1 MPDEV
6 IATVRSMEG
15 TGKTQFDGF
24 VGQRIKD
31 TSVNFYDSISKN
43 NLPLFKSKPKK
54 TPGKSEAKITP
65 QRPHDAP
72 KGEVRIFD
80 GAALVHHLE
89 PKKCNSVI
97 RTFGDYAQKQVLPY
111 IARKLNEGTVM
122 RVDVVWDTYRTDS
135 LKEGTRLGRG
145 TGIPLHVTEQTSV
158 PRNWSSFLPAVCL
171 HICCVWL
178 AGCVAMATKHNP
190 DPNNP
195 TSKEGKRM
203 ALELKHEHMLA
214 EAKKAAEERK
224 RARSVGDTLQYPK
237 RDCVGRGKPRGRRG
251 GRRQGSATVTS
262 PPTEGFQS
270 SSVEKRIWRLSDIL
284 SSCPPPEPQK
294 SSASSWSFR
303 QQKAS
308 ECWKEARPHH
318 LQCLLEKE
326 AVGHPLCGLCHEPA
340 VIRSG
345 SVETDVLHQKKQP
358 LHNRDSLMNGFFKPI
373 SPTTCVVRVEG
384 GYDTHDQGRYDL
396 HLPLYVC
403 QTCQQQWTPDLKVL
417 LKSGYWPASVSISTL
432 YTLDLLSSFEE
443 LKVISPGF
451 SRQAFA
457 KLLEHRTK
465 CGGRSGPVNGDALQ
479 RSFLEFSYASYEE
492 DQLCCGAPF
501 ICPACTPEML
511 AVSADGN
518 RKLYRFRRSGRCCFY
533 NRLFNGLFVAEDSV
547 TQGRGTCG
555 DSQWTAARETSRRA
569 SKLDEEG
576 MEVAVCRHG
585 FLLKALNM
593 YRGEIF
599 AYPLYLQK
607 ELMPAKA
614 KFFAM
619 DVACKYWP
627 YMEKAASVLPAL
639 QELTTMKPFLSVMHA
654 RAHATKCEIK
664 WSGKN
669 QEGAGMTAGEEVEQV
684 NSYLSRCALTTK
696 YMSKAGEWKTSKR
709 LLEETASLEELKTEL
724 HCVSDDMVST
734 WISDVKEWASDSSKL
749 RHRLRRKLADDKKRL
764 NQEIL
769 KYNQLVHDSARGI
782 DVAAVEHSL
791 SGGSI
796 MSALWPWEVHGMAK
810 KKILDQVMLTRRLQ
824 EEKGILL
831 LEMAQHCTWL
841 QNMAV
846 ALKNKVAE
854 EDVDKGNGGLG
865 CTLRRKHSE
874 SSERLQVV
882 LQQYKTALGP
892 DASFLQH
899 EEESQSGL
907 SSPDTSEDEEGNII

>member
-1 MPDEV
+1 
-6 IATVRSMEG
+6 
-15 TGKTQFDGF
+15 
-24 VGQRIKD
+24 
-31 TSVNFYDSISKN
+31 
-43 NLPLFKSKPKK
+43 
-54 TPGKSEAKITP
+54 
-65 QRPHDAP
+65 
-72 KGEVRIFD
+72 
-80 GAALVHHLE
+80 
-89 PKKCNSVI
+89 
-97 RTFGDYAQKQVLPY
+97 
-111 IARKLNEGTVM
+111 
-122 RVDVVWDTYRTDS
+122 
-135 LKEGTRLGRG
+135 
-145 TGIPLHVTEQTSV
+145 
-158 PRNWSSFLPAVCL
+158 
-171 HICCVWL
+171 
-178 AGCVAMATKHNP
+178 MATKHNP

-195 TSKEGKRM
+195 TSKKGKRM

-224 RARSVGDTLQYPK
+224 RARSVGDTLQSPK
-237 RDCVGRGKPRGRRG
+237 RGCVGRGKPRGRRG
-251 GRRQGSATVTS
+251 GRHQGSATVTS
-262 PPTEGFQS
+262 PPIEGFQS
-270 SSVEKRIWRLSDIL
+270 SSVEVLRTEPSAQHEFEKNMERLSDIL

-294 SSASSWSFR
+294 SSASSWPFR

-308 ECWKEARPHH
+308 ERWREARP
-318 LQCLLEKE
+318 QCLLEKE

-340 VIRSG
+340 VIRCRECLPEEWFCG
-345 SVETDVLHQKKQP
+345 DCDVLHHKKQP
-358 LHNRDSLMNGFFKPI
+358 LYNRDNLINGFFKPI

-384 GYDTHDQGRYDL
+384 GYETHDQACILPAVKAPNCSCKGKNFPVVPGKPVILITINGRYDL

-465 CGGRSGPVNGDALQ
+465 CGGR
-479 RSFLEFSYASYEE
+479 
-492 DQLCCGAPF
+492 
-501 ICPACTPEML
+501 I
-511 AVSADGN
+511 
-518 RKLYRFRRSGRCCFY
+518 
-533 NRLFNGLFVAEDSV
+533 
-547 TQGRGTCG
+547 
-555 DSQWTAARETSRRA
+555 
-569 SKLDEEG
+569 
-576 MEVAVCRHG
+576 
-585 FLLKALNM
+585 
-593 YRGEIF
+593 I
-599 AYPLYLQK
+599 
-607 ELMPAKA
+607 
-614 KFFAM
+614 
-619 DVACKYWP
+619 
-627 YMEKAASVLPAL
+627 
-639 QELTTMKPFLSVMHA
+639 
-654 RAHATKCEIK
+654 

-669 QEGAGMTAGEEVEQV
+669 QEGAGMTAREEVEQV

-734 WISDVKEWASDSSKL
+734 WISDVKEWASRTSGTSEDILQTALQQSIEGLYLSVRQRKQSLYRQNDSSKL

-796 MSALWPWEVHGMAK
+796 MSALWPWEVHGMANFTAK
-810 KKILDQVMLTRRLQ
+810 KNILDQVMLTRRLH
-824 EEKGILL
+824 EEKGILV

-854 EDVDKGNGGLG
+854 LKAKLNLPYVDKGNGGLG
-865 CTLRRKHSE
+865 CTLRRKHAE
-874 SSERLQVV
+874 ASERLQVV

>member
-1 MPDEV
+1 GLCRTWQAEREAWRAMP
-6 IATVRSMEG
+6 
-15 TGKTQFDGF
+15 
-24 VGQRIKD
+24 
-31 TSVNFYDSISKN
+31 
-43 NLPLFKSKPKK
+43 
-54 TPGKSEAKITP
+54 
-65 QRPHDAP
+65 
-72 KGEVRIFD
+72 
-80 GAALVHHLE
+80 
-89 PKKCNSVI
+89 
-97 RTFGDYAQKQVLPY
+97 
-111 IARKLNEGTVM
+111 
-122 RVDVVWDTYRTDS
+122 
-135 LKEGTRLGRG
+135 RL
-145 TGIPLHVTEQTSV
+145 SY
-158 PRNWSSFLPAVCL
+158 S
-171 HICCVWL
+171 HI
-178 AGCVAMATKHNP
+178 
-190 DPNNP
+190 
-195 TSKEGKRM
+195 
-203 ALELKHEHMLA
+203 
-214 EAKKAAEERK
+214 
-224 RARSVGDTLQYPK
+224 
-237 RDCVGRGKPRGRRG
+237 
-251 GRRQGSATVTS
+251 

-270 SSVEKRIWRLSDIL
+270 SSVEVLRTEPSAQHEFEKNMERLFDIL

-308 ECWKEARPHH
+308 ERWKEARPHH

-340 VIRSG
+340 VIRCRECLPEEWFCG
-345 SVETDVLHQKKQP
+345 D
-358 LHNRDSLMNGFFKPI
+358 
-373 SPTTCVVRVEG
+373 C
-384 GYDTHDQGRYDL
+384 DQ
-396 HLPLYVC
+396 
-403 QTCQQQWTPDLKVL
+403 WIPDLKVL

-451 SRQAFA
+451 SRQTFA

-479 RSFLEFSYASYEE
+479 RSLLEFSYASYEE

-518 RKLYRFRRSGRCCFY
+518 RKLYLFRRSGSSDDSAF
-533 NRLFNGLFVAEDSV
+533 FNGLFVAEDCVVAAFVDKIQRSLKN

-576 MEVAVCRHG
+576 MEVSVCRHG

-654 RAHATKCEIK
+654 RAHATNCEIK

-684 NSYLSRCALTTK
+684 NSYLSPQLDMLTVHAMGWNRKKGDSLHQALSTR
-696 YMSKAGEWKTSKR
+696 YVKTSKR

-734 WISDVKEWASDSSKL
+734 WISD
-749 RHRLRRKLADDKKRL
+749 LADDKKRL

-796 MSALWPWEVHGMAK
+796 MSALWPWEVHGMANFTAK

-831 LEMAQHCTWL
+831 LEMTQHCTWL

-854 EDVDKGNGGLG
+854 EDVDKGNGGLW

-874 SSERLQVV
+874 ASERLQVV

>member
-1 MPDEV
+1 
-6 IATVRSMEG
+6 
-15 TGKTQFDGF
+15 
-24 VGQRIKD
+24 
-31 TSVNFYDSISKN
+31 
-43 NLPLFKSKPKK
+43 
-54 TPGKSEAKITP
+54 
-65 QRPHDAP
+65 
-72 KGEVRIFD
+72 
-80 GAALVHHLE
+80 
-89 PKKCNSVI
+89 
-97 RTFGDYAQKQVLPY
+97 
-111 IARKLNEGTVM
+111 
-122 RVDVVWDTYRTDS
+122 
-135 LKEGTRLGRG
+135 
-145 TGIPLHVTEQTSV
+145 
-158 PRNWSSFLPAVCL
+158 
-171 HICCVWL
+171 
-178 AGCVAMATKHNP
+178 MATKHNP

-195 TSKEGKRM
+195 TSKKGKRM

-224 RARSVGDTLQYPK
+224 RARSVGDTLQSPK
-237 RDCVGRGKPRGRRG
+237 RGCVERGKPRGRRG
-251 GRRQGSATVTS
+251 GHIP

-270 SSVEKRIWRLSDIL
+270 SSVEVLRTEPSAQHEFEKNMERLSDIL

-294 SSASSWSFR
+294 SSASSWPFR

-308 ECWKEARPHH
+308 ERWREARPHH

-340 VIRSG
+340 VIRCRECLPEEWFCG
-345 SVETDVLHQKKQP
+345 DCDVLHHKKQP
-358 LHNRDSLMNGFFKPI
+358 LHNRDSLINGFFKPI

-384 GYDTHDQGRYDL
+384 GYDTHDQACILPTVKAPNCSCKGKHFTVVPGKPVILITINGRYDL

-417 LKSGYWPASVSISTL
+417 LKSGYWPASVSIATL

-492 DQLCCGAPF
+492 DHGVDVDFRRTSGTSEDILQTALQQSIEG
-501 ICPACTPEML
+501 L
-511 AVSADGN
+511 YLSVRQ
-518 RKLYRFRRSGRCCFY
+518 RKQSLYRQ
-533 NRLFNGLFVAEDSV
+533 N
-547 TQGRGTCG
+547 
-555 DSQWTAARETSRRA
+555 
-569 SKLDEEG
+569 
-576 MEVAVCRHG
+576 
-585 FLLKALNM
+585 
-593 YRGEIF
+593 
-599 AYPLYLQK
+599 
-607 ELMPAKA
+607 
-614 KFFAM
+614 
-619 DVACKYWP
+619 
-627 YMEKAASVLPAL
+627 
-639 QELTTMKPFLSVMHA
+639 
-654 RAHATKCEIK
+654 
-664 WSGKN
+664 
-669 QEGAGMTAGEEVEQV
+669 
-684 NSYLSRCALTTK
+684 
-696 YMSKAGEWKTSKR
+696 
-709 LLEETASLEELKTEL
+709 
-724 HCVSDDMVST
+724 
-734 WISDVKEWASDSSKL
+734 DSSKL

-782 DVAAVEHSL
+782 DVAAVEHSP

-796 MSALWPWEVHGMAK
+796 MSALWPWEVHGMANFTAK
-810 KKILDQVMLTRRLQ
+810 KNILDQVMLTRRLH
-824 EEKGILL
+824 EEKGILV

-846 ALKNKVAE
+846 ALKNKVTE

-865 CTLRRKHSE
+865 CTLRRKHAE
-874 SSERLQVV
+874 ASERLQVV

>member
-1 MPDEV
+1 
-6 IATVRSMEG
+6 
-15 TGKTQFDGF
+15 
-24 VGQRIKD
+24 
-31 TSVNFYDSISKN
+31 
-43 NLPLFKSKPKK
+43 
-54 TPGKSEAKITP
+54 
-65 QRPHDAP
+65 
-72 KGEVRIFD
+72 
-80 GAALVHHLE
+80 
-89 PKKCNSVI
+89 
-97 RTFGDYAQKQVLPY
+97 
-111 IARKLNEGTVM
+111 
-122 RVDVVWDTYRTDS
+122 
-135 LKEGTRLGRG
+135 
-145 TGIPLHVTEQTSV
+145 
-158 PRNWSSFLPAVCL
+158 
-171 HICCVWL
+171 
-178 AGCVAMATKHNP
+178 MATKHNP

-195 TSKEGKRM
+195 TSKEGKRL

-224 RARSVGDTLQYPK
+224 RACSVGDTLQSPK
-237 RDCVGRGKPRGRRG
+237 RGCVGRGKPR

-270 SSVEKRIWRLSDIL
+270 SSVEVLRTEPSAQHTFEKNMERLSDIL

-308 ECWKEARPHH
+308 ERWKEARPHH

-340 VIRSG
+340 VIRCRECLPEEWFCG
-345 SVETDVLHQKKQP
+345 DCDVLHRKKQP
-358 LHNRDSLMNGFFKPI
+358 LHNRDSLMNGFFKQI

-384 GYDTHDQGRYDL
+384 GYDTHDQACILPTVKAPNCSCKGTNFTGRYDL

-403 QTCQQQWTPDLKVL
+403 QTCQHQWTPDLKVL

-432 YTLDLLSSFEE
+432 YILDLLSSFEE

-465 CGGRSGPVNGDALQ
+465 CGGKSGPVNGDALQ
-479 RSFLEFSYASYEE
+479 RSFLEFSYA
-492 DQLCCGAPF
+492 
-501 ICPACTPEML
+501 
-511 AVSADGN
+511 
-518 RKLYRFRRSGRCCFY
+518 
-533 NRLFNGLFVAEDSV
+533 
-547 TQGRGTCG
+547 
-555 DSQWTAARETSRRA
+555 
-569 SKLDEEG
+569 
-576 MEVAVCRHG
+576 
-585 FLLKALNM
+585 
-593 YRGEIF
+593 
-599 AYPLYLQK
+599 
-607 ELMPAKA
+607 
-614 KFFAM
+614 
-619 DVACKYWP
+619 
-627 YMEKAASVLPAL
+627 
-639 QELTTMKPFLSVMHA
+639 
-654 RAHATKCEIK
+654 
-664 WSGKN
+664 
-669 QEGAGMTAGEEVEQV
+669 
-684 NSYLSRCALTTK
+684 
-696 YMSKAGEWKTSKR
+696 SKR

-734 WISDVKEWASDSSKL
+734 WISDVKEWASGTSETSGTSEDILQTALQQSIEGLYLSVRQRKQSIYRQNDSSKL
-749 RHRLRRKLADDKKRL
+749 RHRLRRKLADEKKRL

-796 MSALWPWEVHGMAK
+796 MSALWPWEVHGMANFTAK

-874 SSERLQVV
+874 ASERLQVV

>member
-1 MPDEV
+1 
-6 IATVRSMEG
+6 
-15 TGKTQFDGF
+15 
-24 VGQRIKD
+24 
-31 TSVNFYDSISKN
+31 
-43 NLPLFKSKPKK
+43 
-54 TPGKSEAKITP
+54 
-65 QRPHDAP
+65 
-72 KGEVRIFD
+72 
-80 GAALVHHLE
+80 
-89 PKKCNSVI
+89 
-97 RTFGDYAQKQVLPY
+97 
-111 IARKLNEGTVM
+111 
-122 RVDVVWDTYRTDS
+122 
-135 LKEGTRLGRG
+135 
-145 TGIPLHVTEQTSV
+145 
-158 PRNWSSFLPAVCL
+158 
-171 HICCVWL
+171 
-178 AGCVAMATKHNP
+178 
-190 DPNNP
+190 
-195 TSKEGKRM
+195 
-203 ALELKHEHMLA
+203 MLA

-224 RARSVGDTLQYPK
+224 RACSVGDTLQSPK
-237 RDCVGRGKPRGRRG
+237 RGCVGCGKPRGRRG
-251 GRRQGSATVTS
+251 GRRQGSAT
-262 PPTEGFQS
+262 
-270 SSVEKRIWRLSDIL
+270 EKNMERLSDIL
-284 SSCPPPEPQK
+284 SSCPTPEPRK
-294 SSASSWSFR
+294 SSASSCSFR

-308 ECWKEARPHH
+308 ERWKEARPHH

-340 VIRSG
+340 VIRCRECLPEEWFCG
-345 SVETDVLHQKKQP
+345 DCDVLHHKKQP
-358 LHNRDSLMNGFFKPI
+358 LHNRDSFINGFFKPI

-384 GYDTHDQGRYDL
+384 GYDTRDQACI
-396 HLPLYVC
+396 LPTV
-403 QTCQQQWTPDLKVL
+403 K
-417 LKSGYWPASVSISTL
+417 
-432 YTLDLLSSFEE
+432 
-443 LKVISPGF
+443 
-451 SRQAFA
+451 
-457 KLLEHRTK
+457 
-465 CGGRSGPVNGDALQ
+465 
-479 RSFLEFSYASYEE
+479 
-492 DQLCCGAPF
+492 APNCSCKGTNF
-501 ICPACTPEML
+501 T
-511 AVSADGN
+511 
-518 RKLYRFRRSGRCCFY
+518 
-533 NRLFNGLFVAEDSV
+533 V

-614 KFFAM
+614 KFYAM

-639 QELTTMKPFLSVMHA
+639 QELTTMKPFVSVMHA
-654 RAHATKCEIK
+654 RAHATKCEQPFTIRLN
-664 WSGKN
+664 GVGRTRRD
-669 QEGAGMTAGEEVEQV
+669 GAGMTAGEEVEQV

-696 YMSKAGEWKTSKR
+696 YMSKAARLDMLTVHAMGWNRKKGDSLHQALSTRYVKTSKR
-709 LLEETASLEELKTEL
+709 LLEETASLEELKAEL

-734 WISDVKEWASDSSKL
+734 WISDVKEWASETSGTSEDILQTALQQSIEGLYLSVRQRKQSLYRQNDSSKL

-782 DVAAVEHSL
+782 DAAVEHSL

-796 MSALWPWEVHGMAK
+796 MSALWPWEVHGMANFTAK
-810 KKILDQVMLTRRLQ
+810 KRILAQVMLTRRLQ

-854 EDVDKGNGGLG
+854 EDVDQGNGGLG

-874 SSERLQVV
+874 ASERLQVV

-892 DASFLQH
+892 DASFLQQ